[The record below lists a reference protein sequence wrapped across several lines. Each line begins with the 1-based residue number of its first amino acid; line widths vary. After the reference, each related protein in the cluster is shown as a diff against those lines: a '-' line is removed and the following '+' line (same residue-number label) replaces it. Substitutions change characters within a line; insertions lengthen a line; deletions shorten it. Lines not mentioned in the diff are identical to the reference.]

1 MHTKRLRL
9 ARKVEDLLKSNFK
22 NKLLKTKISR
32 NIRLAEAPD
41 DGKPAIMYD
50 VDCAGAKNYMELALE
65 IVNEKN
71 YSNRPRNWGF
81 TYPKKII

>member
-1 MHTKRLRL
+1 MSILKISKLGHPILNIK
-9 ARKVEDLLKSNFK
+9 AKKVENILKSKFK

-65 IVNEKN
+65 ILNEK
-71 YSNRPRNWGF
+71 
-81 TYPKKII
+81 K